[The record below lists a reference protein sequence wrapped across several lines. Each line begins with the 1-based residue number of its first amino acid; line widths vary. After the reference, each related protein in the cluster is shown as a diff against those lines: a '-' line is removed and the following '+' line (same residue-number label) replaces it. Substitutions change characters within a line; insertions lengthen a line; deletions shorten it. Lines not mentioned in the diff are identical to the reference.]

1 MCLQAWARCWSTPS
15 TTRAWRR
22 WESGHRFRTTSA
34 PWDIRQ
40 PHSRCS
46 PACTMSPAWSS
57 MRRPCARRAS
67 SNGSASTSS
76 WPATKSIRQWSPSS
90 RSCTTKPNSNRIS
103 WAPVAC
109 RPATSWLPSS
119 SAFYATRSPERRRAT
134 STVGAMKVD
143 GGISLELSKAAAS
156 AKEAEAAGYDGAWTA
171 ETAHDPFLP
180 HVLAAEHT
188 ERLELGTSIAVA
200 FARNPMNLANL
211 AWDLQSYSKGR
222 FILGLGSQIKPH
234 ITKRFSMEW
243 SHPAPRMRELIL
255 AIRAIWDTWQ
265 NGTPLAFR
273 GEFYTHTL
281 MTPFF
286 APDRKDLDGFGVPK
300 IFLAGVGELMTE
312 VAGEV
317 CDGFICHG
325 FTTERYLREI
335 TLPALARGRA
345 KAGKSMDGFEVV
357 GPSFVVTGNDEAEM
371 AAAEQGTRQQIAF
384 YGSTP
389 AYKGGL
395 ELHGWNGLHEELN
408 ALSKK
413 GGWVEMG
420 NLITDEILNTF
431 AVVGEPE
438 QVAPELL
445 RRYGDVVGRISFY
458 APYRSNPDRWRQVMA
473 DLQAA

>member
-1 MCLQAWARCWSTPS
+1 
-15 TTRAWRR
+15 
-22 WESGHRFRTTSA
+22 
-34 PWDIRQ
+34 
-40 PHSRCS
+40 
-46 PACTMSPAWSS
+46 
-57 MRRPCARRAS
+57 
-67 SNGSASTSS
+67 
-76 WPATKSIRQWSPSS
+76 
-90 RSCTTKPNSNRIS
+90 
-103 WAPVAC
+103 
-109 RPATSWLPSS
+109 
-119 SAFYATRSPERRRAT
+119 
-134 STVGAMKVD
+134 MKVD
-143 GGISLELSKAAAS
+143 GGISPELSKAAAS

-171 ETAHDPFLP
+171 ETSHDPFLP

-243 SHPAPRMRELIL
+243 SHPAPRMREMIL
-255 AIRAIWDTWQ
+255 AIRAIWDTWL

-286 APDRKDLDGFGVPK
+286 TPDRKDLDGVGVPR

-325 FTTERYLREI
+325 FTTERYLREV

-345 KAGKSMDGFEVV
+345 KAGKTMEGFELV

-389 AYKGGL
+389 AYKGVL

-420 NLITDEILNTF
+420 NLITDDILNTF

-473 DLQAA
+473 DLQTA